1 MDVRNNVVGFI
12 SDGDIMKTLAVQK
25 PSGYDLA
32 YGLAVYRDDDEFN
45 ERLSEVMKLNVME
58 LATPTV
64 VAIDANASIEDVC
77 RILGAKRIKKAPVVE
92 EGVLV
97 GTVSRTDVTRH
108 LMGSFVERQEA

>member
-1 MDVRNNVVGFI
+1 
-12 SDGDIMKTLAVQK
+12 MKTLAVQK

-77 RILGAKRIKKAPVVE
+77 RILDVYKRQPSARLSPP
-92 EGVLV
+92 
-97 GTVSRTDVTRH
+97 SCRA
-108 LMGSFVERQEA
+108 SW